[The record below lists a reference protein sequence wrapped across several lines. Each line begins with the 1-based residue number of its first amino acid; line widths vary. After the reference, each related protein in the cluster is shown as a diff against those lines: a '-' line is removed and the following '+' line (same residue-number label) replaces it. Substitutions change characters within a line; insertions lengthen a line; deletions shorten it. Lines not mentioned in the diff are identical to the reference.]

1 MEAQVIGCLNADSAT
16 EWLGLASTVV
26 VALVALCAG
35 VITTKLSSHL
45 ELRKTLCLRKVEVYE
60 AAVRQLVLKINV
72 YTNFLN
78 TLRGAADGSTL
89 EMRIGLMIAA
99 LAQLP
104 QIEQHDADITR
115 LLFYTDL
122 PSYDNFPLLS
132 ETPRF
137 METIKMIA
145 QKLQGRLTSEERM
158 ALATEFSEAASR
170 FGPLVES
177 EYNQQQAMLAK
188 LKKDIAADKQLK
200 KLFRKN

>member
-1 MEAQVIGCLNADSAT
+1 MNAPILNCIGFGDELLGPAT
-16 EWLGLASTVV
+16 TVV
-26 VALVALCAG
+26 VALVSLCAG
-35 VITTKLSSHL
+35 VITTKLNSQL

-60 AAVRQLVLKINV
+60 AAVRQLVLKSNV
-72 YTNFLN
+72 YANFLN

-89 EMRIGLMIAA
+89 EMRIGLMAAA

-122 PSYDNFPLLS
+122 PSYDTYPLIS

-137 METIKMIA
+137 METIRKIA
-145 QKLQGRLTSEERM
+145 AKIQGQLTSEDRM
-158 ALATEFSEAASR
+158 SLVTEFNAAASK
-170 FGPLVES
+170 FGPLAES
-177 EYNQQQAMLAK
+177 EYNQLQAMFAK

-200 KLFRKN
+200 KLFRKI